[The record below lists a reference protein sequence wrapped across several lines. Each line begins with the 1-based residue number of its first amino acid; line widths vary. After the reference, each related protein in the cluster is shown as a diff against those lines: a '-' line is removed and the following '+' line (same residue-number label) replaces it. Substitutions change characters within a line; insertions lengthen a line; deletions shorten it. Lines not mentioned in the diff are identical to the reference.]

1 MLSAQE
7 ISDTLTAKQNE
18 FQSYIDDFDRT
29 ASGAGS
35 SKGTDR
41 LSAQDIRDIES
52 ERGDLSRAESA
63 EMILAYADKAA
74 DEGSKTE
81 GGGTKR
87 ELDRLRG
94 YLNDAPEEIEV
105 ADPEPIQLSK
115 GLTDANAYV
124 DSFHKNVLSN
134 QGSMIMGSDVDPE
147 TGKSSNLE
155 NFEADRVDLANKY
168 LTDAF
173 SLTLGDGFK
182 PKNPDGTDRYSVLQ
196 EQKAVQGIA

>member
-1 MLSAQE
+1 MLSAEE
-7 ISDTLTAKQNE
+7 ISDKLKANQNKY
-18 FQSYIDDFDRT
+18 QSYIDDFDRT

-105 ADPEPIQLSK
+105 ADPEPIQMSK
-115 GLTDANAYV
+115 VQASANAGVQAY
-124 DSFHKNVLSN
+124 DEHILPNK
-134 QGSMIMGSDVDPE
+134 GTIIMGLDKGAD
-147 TGKSSNLE
+147 GKSTNTQ
-155 NFEADRVDLANKY
+155 NY
-168 LTDAF
+168 LDAF
-173 SLTLGDGFK
+173 SLNLAKNLEPVNADGSSRESK
-182 PKNPDGTDRYSVLQ
+182 LRQ
-196 EQKAVQGIA
+196 EEDAVEGFA